1 MSKKAIDLMSVSVNK
16 IVVSDKL
23 NCNEDCF
30 KYFIG
35 YQKVKLLDHYVLFYI
50 KWMGTW
56 NTLNMEAQI
65 CIFWLNMK
73 KWKKNTNKFG
83 MW

>member
-50 KWMGTW
+50 K
-56 NTLNMEAQI
+56 
-65 CIFWLNMK
+65 
-73 KWKKNTNKFG
+73 
-83 MW
+83 